1 MLKLRFPFL
10 YTAVEDGHVHKTVL
24 WRKNGSSN
32 LFGRRAEGWRGSTQQ
47 SSPPEKKRMG
57 GGAPTSTSYHHICK
71 TLKKYGIFEV
81 VNIVV
86 FPGRGEVRVPS
97 RGISLANLTREF
109 GVFTGK
115 SVNYVCFLYSYFKA
129 VPRKL
134 GSGKK
139 RFFNAFRPL
148 FGRFHLSRN
157 AERCPEN
164 LALENDIAN
173 EMNSIGHF
181 YGIVYFVIVRIE
193 IPS

>member
-1 MLKLRFPFL
+1 M
-10 YTAVEDGHVHKTVL
+10 
-24 WRKNGSSN
+24 
-32 LFGRRAEGWRGSTQQ
+32 
-47 SSPPEKKRMG
+47 
-57 GGAPTSTSYHHICK
+57 PTCTSYHHICK

-97 RGISLANLTREF
+97 RGICLANFIREF
-109 GVFTGK
+109 GVLTGK
-115 SVNYVCFLYSYFKA
+115 SVNFKA

-134 GSGKK
+134 DRGKK
-139 RFFNAFRPL
+139 LFFTAFRPL
-148 FGRFHLSRN
+148 FGRFHLSRD

-164 LALENDIAN
+164 LALENDFAN

-181 YGIVYFVIVRIE
+181 YGIVYFVIVRL